1 MKKILAAILVLILAA
16 FSFAALGESIPT
28 DVSGLWHAYL
38 ADGES
43 TLFLRVDGTGSLM
56 VGESAYNVAWSQSGS
71 ALILD
76 QGGALVEGVCEED
89 LISLTIGGG
98 NLVFFRELPEPMPLE
113 CDLTGVWR
121 APLPGGDSTLT
132 LNADGA
138 ASMNLGPEAVSLTW
152 THDGASV
159 TLFQDGY
166 PIDCVFDGVF
176 ISIFLGEGSICFI
189 PDAMPAA
196 VAP

>member
-1 MKKILAAILVLILAA
+1 MKKILAAILALILAA

-56 VGESAYNVAWSQSGS
+56 VGESSYNVAWSQSGS

-89 LISLTIGGG
+89 LISLDIGGG

-113 CDLTGVWR
+113 CALTGVWR
-121 APLPGGDSTLT
+121 APPARRRFHAHPECRRRRHHEPRPGSRQPHLD
-132 LNADGA
+132 
-138 ASMNLGPEAVSLTW
+138 P
-152 THDGASV
+152 
-159 TLFQDGY
+159 
-166 PIDCVFDGVF
+166 
-176 ISIFLGEGSICFI
+176 
-189 PDAMPAA
+189 
-196 VAP
+196 